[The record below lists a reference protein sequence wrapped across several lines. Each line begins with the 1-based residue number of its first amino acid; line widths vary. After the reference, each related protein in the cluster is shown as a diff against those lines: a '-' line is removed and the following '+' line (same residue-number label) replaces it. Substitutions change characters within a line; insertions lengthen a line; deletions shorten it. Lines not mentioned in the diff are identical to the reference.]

1 MIRDRITPQSQQRH
15 DEVCSLPTPCS
26 MLATVG
32 KLFRAQGT
40 CQDLYFSRCSDLSP
54 CIQRTAT
61 RVKMSPA
68 PQQRSQS
75 DFDCYSCKQDLGQ
88 TGAHSD
94 AGSWGFN
101 TGPQTSPAKAVS
113 ELSEPTPQVYHRQ
126 SRDESAWPEPRA
138 RSGFQ
143 IPWQTILRVCI
154 DRQCKS

>member
-1 MIRDRITPQSQQRH
+1 VIRDRISPQSQQRH

-26 MLATVG
+26 MLAAVG
-32 KLFRAQGT
+32 KLFRVHGT
-40 CQDLYFSRCSDLSP
+40 CQDLYFSRCPDLSP

-75 DFDCYSCKQDLGQ
+75 DFDCDGCKQDLGQ

-94 AGSWGFN
+94 ASSWGFN
-101 TGPQTSPAKAVS
+101 LGLQTFPAKAVS
-113 ELSEPTPQVYHRQ
+113 ELSEQTPQVYHRQ
-126 SRDESAWPEPRA
+126 PRDQSAWPEPRA

-143 IPWQTILRVCI
+143 IPWQIILRVCT
-154 DRQCKS
+154 DTQS